1 MFSILQQRTTSIRA
15 VALCPTMDLLV
26 VINTRGDLTLY
37 RALTWEKV
45 FGKSSSDITE
55 SGTSLPV
62 TVSFCSSGRAL
73 GIGCSEGQVLVLD
86 LESQVSLLSQRRSH
100 SNHDSTPILR
110 VTWVSHDA
118 STNNDLIRRLQS
130 DSGNSCQS
138 HLRSQTWK
146 YGGTNLADR
155 IGMMDAV
162 EPHAGAFGESTEGS
176 IILAI
181 TRSTQSSVLL
191 SMDAS
196 NHLNGYLFGV
206 YHILSVNCQPMVR
219 QSLKAKLEMI
229 GGSYSITGFFLAGQW
244 GRGRDDT
251 STATM
256 SPSSS
261 SCGITRWVQKLSIP
275 YLRCVQCRF
284 KGLEHIVSIHLAIQ
298 VDLAK
303 LQDMVSNHGRKWK
316 DATRVILP
324 KLSLL
329 QSVLDSYQL
338 PMSPVQFMY
347 VVAQCGLW
355 HPAALSSFS
364 QHWNEQGIARLR
376 STIDSTSNALVRTLQ
391 LKAIPVATNV
401 CLRCR

>member
-1 MFSILQQRTTSIRA
+1 MFSILQQRTNVVRA

-26 VINTRGDLTLY
+26 VINTRGDLALY

-45 FGKSSSDITE
+45 FGKSASDITE

-86 LESQVSLLSQRRSH
+86 LESQVSLLSQSRLH
-100 SNHDSTPILR
+100 TNHDSTPILC
-110 VTWVSHDA
+110 VTWVFHD
-118 STNNDLIRRLQS
+118 STNNNDLILQQS
-130 DSGNSCQS
+130 DGGSSCQS
-138 HLRSQTWK
+138 HLRSQIWK
-146 YGGTNLADR
+146 YGGVNLADR
-155 IGMMDAV
+155 IGMMDAA
-162 EPHAGAFGESTEGS
+162 EAHAGGAFGESSEG
-176 IILAI
+176 ITILAI

-196 NHLNGYLFGV
+196 NHLNGYLFGI
-206 YHILSVNCQPMVR
+206 YHILSVNCQPMLM
-219 QSLKAKLEMI
+219 QSSAARLEMI
-229 GGSYSITGFFLAGQW
+229 GGSYSITGFFLAGQ
-244 GRGRDDT
+244 RGHDRNDDT
-251 STATM
+251 IAET
-256 SPSSS
+256 SSS
-261 SCGITRWVQKLSIP
+261 RSTRWVQKLSIP
-275 YLRCVQCRF
+275 YLMCVQCRF
-284 KGLEHIVSIHLAIQ
+284 KGLEHIVNIHLAIQ

-303 LQDMVSNHGRKWK
+303 LQDMVSNHGKKWK

-329 QSVLDSYQL
+329 QGVLDSYQL

-364 QHWNEQGIARLR
+364 QHWNDQGIARLR
-376 STIDSTSNALVRTLQ
+376 STIDSTSNAIVRTLQ

>member
-1 MFSILQQRTTSIRA
+1 MFSILQQRTTTIRA

-86 LESQVSLLSQRRSH
+86 LESQVSLLSQSRTH
-100 SNHDSTPILR
+100 LNHDSTPIVR
-110 VTWVSHDA
+110 VTWVFHDP
-118 STNNDLIRRLQS
+118 SNTTN
-130 DSGNSCQS
+130 DSSRNNCQS
-138 HLRSQTWK
+138 LLRSQIWK
-146 YGGTNLADR
+146 YGGANLVDR
-155 IGMMDAV
+155 IGMMDVV
-162 EPHAGAFGESTEGS
+162 EPHAGAFGETSEGTT
-176 IILAI
+176 ILAI

-219 QSLKAKLEMI
+219 QSIAIKLEMI
-229 GGSYSITGFFLAGQW
+229 GGSYSITGFFLAGH
-244 GRGRDDT
+244 RERDNDNVAASAET
-251 STATM
+251 ITT
-256 SPSSS
+256 SSS
-261 SCGITRWVQKLSIP
+261 SSDGITRWVQKLGIP

-329 QSVLDSYQL
+329 QGVLDSYQL

-347 VVAQCGLW
+347 VISQCGLW

-364 QHWNEQGIARLR
+364 QHWNEQGISRLR
-376 STIDSTSNALVRTLQ
+376 STIDSTSNAIVRTLQ